1 MSEIPYEDQFKHI
14 EGGEYEFRKSLFH
27 LCYVALFACFCL
39 YLLSSFLVSQKGR
52 GVCVCV
58 PLLIGGPL
66 FSFLV
71 SIPGGLARLYA
82 S

>member
-27 LCYVALFACFCL
+27 LCYVH
-39 YLLSSFLVSQKGR
+39 YLLASVYIYYHLFSCLKR
-52 GVCVCV
+52 GVGCVCV